1 MPINAL
7 PIWRDYYVNL
17 GSGEKAQWAIW
28 APSGTTIYNGIA
40 FRRPGESSIR
50 VKVNDIC
57 AAWMRTPAAKVWK
70 YPTFIIQKGL
80 SAREEVSFL
89 YDWSYDP
96 NHDTLTQG
104 MLAPISVHLL
114 RRQLLAF
121 SLYEYDDIDMRL
133 YLSDGTTKDIVIT
146 ADTEEHY
153 KEYYGW
159 EFALPYGQPDIY
171 NVVCNLRASAFQNA
185 VAVEFGGFRY
195 DIDDNSCSR
204 YALYYMN
211 AYGGWE
217 TLLLRGRVSFSESYQ
232 RRTYSKD
239 YDNGDMTARGDV
251 NYMNEA
257 DTDVVLRTGWLTDE
271 GAGNI
276 HHLTGSTWV
285 YLYDM
290 EEGVFTPLVLT
301 DSSVDK
307 KSYRGEGG
315 QLVSC
320 TINGRIARERI
331 RL

>member
-1 MPINAL
+1 MPTNAL

-17 GSGEKAQWAIW
+17 GSGEKAQWTIW
-28 APSGTTIYNGIA
+28 APNGTIIYNGTA

-57 AAWMRTPAAKVWK
+57 AAWMRTPAAKEWK
-70 YPTFIIQKGL
+70 YPNFIIQNGL
-80 SAREEVSFL
+80 SASEEVSFL

-104 MLAPISVHLL
+104 MLAPISTHLS
-114 RRQLLAF
+114 RAQLLAF
-121 SLYEYDDIDMRL
+121 SQYKSDDIDATL
-133 YLSDGTTKDIVIT
+133 YMSDGTTKDVVIT
-146 ADTEEHY
+146 ADTEAHY
-153 KEYYGW
+153 ITRFG
-159 EFALPYGQPDIY
+159 FAFSLPYGQPQVFNIVTELEGNGMTDVI
-171 NVVCNLRASAFQNA
+171 AI
-185 VAVEFGGFRY
+185 EFNGIRY
-195 DIDDNSCSR
+195 DIDDTCSR

-217 TLLLRGRVSFSESYQ
+217 TLLLRGRVSFSETYQ
-232 RRTYSKD
+232 RRTYLKD

-251 NYMNEA
+251 NFMNES
-257 DTDVVLRTGWLTDE
+257 DTDIVLRTGWLTDE

-290 EEGVFTPLVLT
+290 EDGVFTPLVLT

-315 QLVSC
+315 QLISC